1 MVILKQ
7 AWRDAGREEGRDV
20 TGDARHGP
28 PVQGQHRSH
37 RCSAVGHYLSAATT
51 AARLEWATGGVV
63 LFQFTSDIVG
73 GEQCRRTDEDR

>member
-7 AWRDAGREEGRDV
+7 AGETPVRGGGTGCHGRR
-20 TGDARHGP
+20 RGP

-37 RCSAVGHYLSAATT
+37 RCSAATT
-51 AARLEWATGGVV
+51 AVRLECATGGGVL